1 MKERLHTQMTDELA
15 QGTRTDTI
23 ITIVAIILNLIFIGA
38 GSGLAAASHPYNYR
52 METYSLNSTTTAIM
66 FVFIVATVI
75 ISYAAVSAL
84 LKGKKRRLKLT
95 EGLVEMY
102 KEEGME
108 KYYNPSVTQAY
119 ETRYNLFAIV
129 ITLLGL
135 LGVVIPLIIFTT
147 FQENSYWY

>member
-23 ITIVAIILNLIFIGA
+23 LTIVTIILNLIFIGA
-38 GSGLAAASHPYNYR
+38 GSGLAAASHPYSYR
-52 METYSLNSTTTAIM
+52 TETFSINSTTTAIM
-66 FVFIVATVI
+66 FVFIAATVV

-95 EGLVEMY
+95 EGLIEMY

-108 KYYNPSVTQAY
+108 KYYDPSVTQAY

-147 FQENSYWY
+147 FQENPYWY

>member
-1 MKERLHTQMTDELA
+1 MKDRLHTKVTDELA
-15 QGTRTDTI
+15 QGIRTDTI
-23 ITIVAIILNLIFIGA
+23 ITIVTIILNLIFIGA

-52 METYSLNSTTTAIM
+52 TETYFLNSTTTALM
-66 FVFIVATVI
+66 FVFIAAIVV
-75 ISYAAVSAL
+75 ISYAAASAL

-95 EGLVEMY
+95 EGLAEMY

-108 KYYNPSVTQAY
+108 KYYDSSLTHTY
-119 ETRYNLFAIV
+119 ETRYNLFAIL
-129 ITLLGL
+129 IALLGL